1 MCGFVRLSGKISF
14 CVCLV
19 QSGLNEIFHQRAR
32 YCIFNRSLLSV
43 KVYVFWQF
51 TILNKE
57 ASSAKILTFESS
69 SCTNRST
76 SLHQNQLRMGSI
88 KFSFAMPIVIL
99 KVTNNAFKQSVELSS
114 VQNGIKTIILR
125 IPHGLTMRPTLFNM
139 ILNEFLYCIIK
150 AFKGP

>member
-1 MCGFVRLSGKISF
+1 ML
-14 CVCLV
+14 
-19 QSGLNEIFHQRAR
+19 
-32 YCIFNRSLLSV
+32 
-43 KVYVFWQF
+43 
-51 TILNKE
+51 
-57 ASSAKILTFESS
+57 
-69 SCTNRST
+69 
-76 SLHQNQLRMGSI
+76 
-88 KFSFAMPIVIL
+88 IVII